1 LAVFGNSLGKIS
13 PRSYDDLLKGL
24 SSHPK
29 RIPSKYFYDDRGSRI
44 FARIT
49 ELEEYYPTHCEDEIL
64 SHQAKTILEFCDSTK
79 PLNIV
84 ELGAGDGRKTIHLL
98 RAGVKHPH
106 QVTYRPVDISLQ
118 ALRDLSMRFKSAV
131 PKMKINPC
139 QIDLEQGVNNLP
151 IEEEVCN
158 LILFLGSSI
167 GNYDESE
174 QRDFLLRL
182 REMMNPGDFVLL
194 GFDLKKDPRVL
205 RRAYDDRHGVTREFN
220 MNLLR
225 RLNREID
232 ADFDEKHF
240 RHLASYNPG
249 TGAMESWLISQKE
262 QTVHLNA
269 LGAQLTLEAFEG
281 IHVETSWK
289 FSRQEIRSLAIV
301 SGFEQLHSFYDA
313 HYWFVDELWEA

>member
-1 LAVFGNSLGKIS
+1 MAVLGNSLGEVS

-49 ELEEYYPTHCEDEIL
+49 ELEEYYPTRCEDEIL
-64 SHQAKTILEFCDSTK
+64 SHQAKMILELCDSEK

-98 RAGVKHPH
+98 RAGVKHRRE
-106 QVTYRPVDISLQ
+106 VTYRPVDISPQ
-118 ALRDLSMRFKSAV
+118 ALKDLSVRLKNAV
-131 PKMKINPC
+131 PEMKIEPC
-139 QIDLEQGVNNLP
+139 QIDLERGMENLP
-151 IEEEVCN
+151 LEYEACN

-167 GNYDESE
+167 GNYDEGE
-174 QRDFLLRL
+174 QRDFLLQL
-182 REMMNPGDFVLL
+182 REAMNPGDFALI

-205 RRAYDDRHGVTREFN
+205 KRAYDDHKGVTREFN

-225 RLNREID
+225 RLNREIE

-262 QTVHLNA
+262 QTVRLRA

-289 FSRQEIRSLAIV
+289 FSRQEIRSMAIAT
-301 SGFEQLHSFYDA
+301 GFNQLRSFYDG

>member
-1 LAVFGNSLGKIS
+1 MPLS
-13 PRSYDDLLKGL
+13 PSTGSYEDLLKNL

-49 ELEEYYPTHCEDEIL
+49 ELEEYYPTRCEDEIL
-64 SHQAKTILEFCDSTK
+64 THQSKMILELCDPER
-79 PLNIV
+79 PLNII
-84 ELGAGDGRKTIHLL
+84 ELGAGDGRKTVHLL
-98 RAGVKHPH
+98 RAGAKHRRD
-106 QVTYRPVDISLQ
+106 VTYRPADISSQ
-118 ALRDLSMRFKSAV
+118 ALKDLTSRLQTAV
-131 PKMKINPC
+131 PEIKVEPC
-139 QIDLEQGVNNLP
+139 QLDLERGMDNLP
-151 IEEEVCN
+151 MAPEACN

-167 GNYDESE
+167 GNYDEGE
-174 QRDFLLRL
+174 QRDLLSGMHEAMR
-182 REMMNPGDFVLL
+182 PGDFVLI

-205 RRAYDDRHGVTREFN
+205 RRAYDDRDGVTREFN

-225 RLNREID
+225 RLNREFE
-232 ADFDEKHF
+232 ADFDEKSF
-240 RHLASYNPG
+240 RHMASYNPG

-262 QTVHLNA
+262 QTVHLRA

-289 FSRQEIRSLAIV
+289 FSRQEIRSLAIAA
-301 SGFEQLHSFYDA
+301 GFKQSRAFYDD